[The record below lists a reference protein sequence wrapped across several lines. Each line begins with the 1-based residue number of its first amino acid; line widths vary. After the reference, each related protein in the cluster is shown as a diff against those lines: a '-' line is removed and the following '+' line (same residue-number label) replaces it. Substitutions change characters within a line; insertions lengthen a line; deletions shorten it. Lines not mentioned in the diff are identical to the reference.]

1 MRNIE
6 VAKAWSEGRK
16 GKSGSMSTDGINIW
30 SYAMLIGEVVSGER
44 VAYRRS
50 RSITTTKHINL
61 TARYAHKVTDR

>member
-1 MRNIE
+1 MHNIE

-16 GKSGSMSTDGINIW
+16 AKSSNMSTDGTNIW
-30 SYAMLIGEVVSGER
+30 SYSMLIGETINGER

-50 RSITTTKHINL
+50 RSGTTTKHINL